1 MKKMYAVYGNS
12 KEDGLCGCSVF
23 PTREDAAGY
32 VRNMFSDMAR
42 DAGYAPEDADDETAL
57 ETAAKAGEYEEDE
70 KDGTLHLG
78 GYLTW
83 SIEPVFIRK
92 KDFEEAKDMEE
103 PGINKS
109 KKEAGEN

>member
-42 DAGYAPEDADDETAL
+42 DAGYAPEDADDEKAL
-57 ETAAKAGEYEEDE
+57 EKAAKAGEYEEDE
-70 KDGTLHLG
+70 KDGTFRFG

-83 SIEPVFIRK
+83 CVEPVFIRK

-103 PGINKS
+103 AGTDTS
-109 KKEAGEN
+109 KKEACEK